1 MDTKT
6 VHALEKQLRCIHR
19 KEIHQLYHHC
29 PESPEPLRAEAGRV
43 EMLLTL
49 HLEFGSSQ
57 TYTVGHCESE
67 DTEWPGPWVSS
78 AMSALM
84 FLTAL

>member
-1 MDTKT
+1 MLK
-6 VHALEKQLRCIHR
+6 
-19 KEIHQLYHHC
+19 
-29 PESPEPLRAEAGRV
+29 AGRV

-57 TYTVGHCESE
+57 TYAVGHCESE
-67 DTEWPGPWVSS
+67 DTEWPGLWVSS
-78 AMSALM
+78 AMAALM